1 MADLNPVRAWRR
13 MLALPNESRTKTLIV
28 AFLVAAASTLLL
40 SGATVLLRPIQ
51 AQNRAAEAQAQLA
64 ALIGGIPGMTDLLQA
79 AGGQL
84 STVVIDLERGAAAQ
98 GVTPENLEEVLAE
111 GSNWTQLAPGE
122 DLAGLG
128 RRPDFARIYLLREG
142 DAIRLLLLPMAG
154 AGYNGTINTIMALQ
168 GDLSTVAGFA
178 IMEHRETPGL
188 GARIDEPAWLAQF
201 VGRQTRDERGQLR
214 FAVARGPAGSV
225 HEVDGITG
233 ATRTTNGISQ
243 MVRFWLGP
251 QGYGPLLEAIRRG
264 EF

>member
-13 MLALPNESRTKTLIV
+13 LLALPNESRTKTLIV
-28 AFLVAAASTLLL
+28 AFLVAAGATLLL

-51 AQNRAAEAQAQLA
+51 AQNRAAEAKAQLA
-64 ALIGGIPGMTDLLQA
+64 ALVAGVPGMTELLEG

-84 STVVIDLERGAAAQ
+84 STVVIDLDRGAAAE
-98 GVTPENLEEVLAE
+98 GVTPETLPDALAD
-111 GSNWTQLAPGE
+111 GANWSALAPGD

-128 RRPDFARIYLLREG
+128 RRPDLAQIYLLRAG
-142 DAIRLLLLPMAG
+142 DTIRLLLLPMAG
-154 AGYNGTINTIMALQ
+154 AGYNGTINAVMALQ
-168 GDLSTVAGFA
+168 GDLATVAGFA
-178 IMEHRETPGL
+178 IIGHQETPGL
-188 GARIDEPAWLAQF
+188 GARIEEPAWLAQF

-214 FAVARGPAGSV
+214 FAVARGSAGNV

-264 EF
+264 DF